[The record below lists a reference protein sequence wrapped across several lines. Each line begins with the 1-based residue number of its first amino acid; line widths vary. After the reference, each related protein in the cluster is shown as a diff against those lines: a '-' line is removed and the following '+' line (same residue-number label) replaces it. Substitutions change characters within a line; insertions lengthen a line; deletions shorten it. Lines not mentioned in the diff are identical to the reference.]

1 MTTALTTAHDHPARI
16 TATGARWV
24 CPPEALGFTTTAE
37 ISPEE
42 RILGQDDAVE
52 ALSFGLENRLRGNN
66 IFVRGLSGFG
76 RTALIH
82 QMIKET
88 PLAPMKS
95 PDICYVHNF
104 ISPDQPKLISLP
116 QGKGEAFRKAMDGFA
131 AFTTTDLPE
140 YLNSDVMKGKQ
151 KTLMA
156 TSQEKIKSIGKPFE
170 EQLKPASL
178 AMVPMQVGQNMVP
191 VILPII
197 EGKPVQFDALQQL
210 RMDGKISEVEFD
222 ALVKKIGEFETKF
235 NELSE
240 QIAAVQLEQRAVLQ
254 EFFVNEATQ
263 FVKARISEID
273 ALFNLPQISA
283 FLEAVMEDLVQHRLT
298 QQALEADFSRLY
310 QVNLMSRRTEQ
321 ATRPVISLSTPSMAN
336 LIGKIDRQINP
347 GGNTMISD
355 HLMITP
361 GALLEA
367 DGGFLVLEAQDVL
380 AEPGAWMTLLR
391 TLRTGVLE
399 ISNFEMASPWGLP
412 QLRPEPIPID
422 VKVVLV
428 GDPEI
433 YYMLDTHESRFAG
446 LFKVLADFSDTLT
459 RDERGYQS
467 YANVIARLVKGDGL
481 LHFSAAAVA
490 KLIEHGARI
499 CAQQNQLTSRF
510 GRISDVARE
519 ASFIANKDANKA
531 GSQLLVE
538 ASHIT
543 DTIARAKRRADLP
556 ARRFRRMIAERTLR
570 IDISGEAVGQV
581 NGLAVTSAGPLTY
594 GFPTR
599 ITASIGPGSGG
610 AVNIEKE
617 SSLSGSVHTKGFLI
631 LSGLLTY
638 LLKLQHPLAFSASI
652 AFEQT
657 YGGIDGDSASGAEF
671 CCLLSA
677 LTGLPMRQDLAM
689 TGAIDQKGNML
700 PIGAVTEKVEGY
712 FDACKAAN
720 FTGTQGVIIPL
731 ANAGELMLR
740 EDVVEAIAEEQF
752 SIYAIDS
759 ITEALTL
766 FMGKPAGELSI
777 EQYKPDTILAMAKA
791 KAHAYW
797 EVTKQ
802 KPGALEDGQNEAQE
816 AQPYAPTGNK
826 PNQPI

>member
-1 MTTALTTAHDHPARI
+1 MTTAHNHPTRI
-16 TATGARWV
+16 TAAGARWI
-24 CPPEALGFTTTAE
+24 CPPQALGFTTTAE
-37 ISPEE
+37 ISPVE
-42 RILGQDDAVE
+42 RIIGQDDAVE
-52 ALSFGLENRLRGNN
+52 ALSFGLENRLKGNN

-82 QMIKET
+82 QMIEET
-88 PLAPMKS
+88 PLAPVKS

-104 ISPDQPKLISLP
+104 ISPDQPKVISLP
-116 QGKGEAFRKAMDGFA
+116 QGRGETLRDAMDEFA
-131 AFTTTDLPE
+131 AFTTSDLPE
-140 YLNSDVMKGKQ
+140 FLNSDVVKGKQ

-156 TSQEKIKSIGKPFE
+156 TSQEKIKSVGKPFE
-170 EQLKPASL
+170 EELQQASL
-178 AMVPMQVGQNMVP
+178 TMVPMQVGQNMVP

-197 EGKPVQFDALQQL
+197 EGKPVQFDALQKL
-210 RMDGKISEVEFD
+210 RLDGNVSEAEFD
-222 ALVKKIGEFETKF
+222 ALVQKIGEFESKF
-235 NELSE
+235 SELSE
-240 QIAAVQLEQRAVLQ
+240 QIEAVQLEQRLVLQ
-254 EFFVNEATQ
+254 AFFVNEATK
-263 FVKARISEID
+263 FVRARISQIN
-273 ALFNLPQISA
+273 ALFNLPQVSV
-283 FLEAVMEDLVQHRLT
+283 FLDAVMEDLIQHRLT

-310 QVNLMSRRTEQ
+310 RVNLMSRRAEDT
-321 ATRPVISLSTPSMAN
+321 TRPVISLSTPSLAN
-336 LIGKIDRQINP
+336 LLGKIDRQISP

-380 AEPGAWMTLLR
+380 TEPGAWMTLLR
-391 TLRTGVLE
+391 TLRTSVLE
-399 ISNFEMASPWGLP
+399 ISNFEPSSPWGLP

-422 VKVVLV
+422 VKVVLI

-433 YYMLDTHESRFAG
+433 YYMLDIHESRFAS

-459 RDERGYQS
+459 RDEHGYQS
-467 YANVIARLVKGDGL
+467 YANVVARLVKEDGL

-499 CAQQNQLTSRF
+499 CAQQKQLTSRF

-519 ASFIANKDANKA
+519 ASFSANKA
-531 GSQLLVE
+531 GSQLVE
-538 ASHIT
+538 SVHIT
-543 DTIARAKRRADLP
+543 ETIARAKRRADLP

-570 IDISGEAVGQV
+570 IDITGEAVGQV
-581 NGLAVTSAGPLTY
+581 NGLAVTNAGPLTY

-610 AVNIEKE
+610 ALNIEKE

-631 LSGLLTY
+631 LSGLLRH

-671 CCLLSA
+671 CCLMSA
-677 LTGLPMRQDLAM
+677 LTGLPIRQDLAM
-689 TGAIDQKGNML
+689 TGAIDQKGNIL

-720 FTGTQGVIIPL
+720 FTGTQGVIVPL

-740 EDVVEAIAEEQF
+740 EDVVEAIEKQEF
-752 SIYAIDS
+752 SVYAIDS

-766 FMGKPAGELSI
+766 FMGKPAGELDDSHY
-777 EQYKPDTILAMAKA
+777 EPDTILAMAKA

-797 EVTKQ
+797 EVTKH
-802 KPGALEDGQNEAQE
+802 KPGFQEEAPEELPDGHR
-816 AQPYAPTGNK
+816 
-826 PNQPI
+826 

>member
-1 MTTALTTAHDHPARI
+1 MTSGMISSAE
-16 TATGARWV
+16 ARWI

-37 ISPEE
+37 LSPAE

-52 ALSFGLENRLRGNN
+52 ALSFGLENRLKGNN

-82 QMIKET
+82 QMIEET
-88 PLAPMKS
+88 PLAPVKS

-104 ISPDQPKLISLP
+104 INPDQPKLISLP
-116 QGKGEAFRKAMDGFA
+116 EGKGEALCKAMEGFA

-140 YLNSDVMKGKQ
+140 YLNSDVVKGKQ
-151 KTLMA
+151 KTLLA
-156 TSQEKIKSIGKPFE
+156 AGQEKVKAVGKPFE
-170 EQLKPASL
+170 EELQQASL
-178 AMVPMQVGQNMVP
+178 VMVPMQVGQNMVP

-197 EGKPVQFDALQQL
+197 DGKPIQFEALQQL
-210 RMDGKISEVEFD
+210 RLDGKVSETEFS
-222 ALVKKIGEFETKF
+222 ALVKKISEFETKF

-240 QIAAVQLEQRAVLQ
+240 QIEAVQIEQRAVLRD
-254 EFFVNEATQ
+254 FFINEATK
-263 FVKARISEID
+263 FVKARVREID
-273 ALFNLPQISA
+273 ALFNLPQVSA
-283 FLEAVMEDLVQHRLT
+283 FLEAVMEDLIQHRLT
-298 QQALEADFSRLY
+298 QQAMETDFSRLY
-310 QVNLMSRRTEQ
+310 RVNLMSRRTEQ
-321 ATRPVISLSTPSMAN
+321 STRPVISLSTPSMAN
-336 LIGKIDRQINP
+336 LIGKIDRQISP
-347 GGNTMISD
+347 GGNTMLSD

-380 AEPGAWMTLLR
+380 TEPGAWMTLLR
-391 TLRTGVLE
+391 TLRTGLLE
-399 ISNFEMASPWGLP
+399 ISNFEMVSPWGLP

-433 YYMLDTHESRFAG
+433 YYMLDIHESRFAG
-446 LFKVLADFSDTLT
+446 LFKVLADFSDTLP
-459 RDERGYQS
+459 RDEHGYQS
-467 YANVIARLVKGDGL
+467 YANVVARLVKGDGL

-519 ASFIANKDANKA
+519 ASFTANKA
-531 GSQLLVE
+531 GNQLVE

-570 IDISGEAVGQV
+570 IDLMGEAVGQV
-581 NGLAVTSAGPLTY
+581 NGLAVTNAGPLTY

-599 ITASIGPGSGG
+599 ITASVGPGSGG

-631 LSGLLTY
+631 LSGLLRY

-689 TGAIDQKGNML
+689 TGAIDQKGNIL

-720 FTGTQGVIIPL
+720 FTGTQGVIVPL

-740 EDVVEAIAEEQF
+740 EDVVAAIEAGQF
-752 SIYAIDS
+752 SVYAIDS
-759 ITEALTL
+759 IAEALTL
-766 FMGKPAGELSI
+766 FMGKPAGELENSH
-777 EQYKPDTILAMAKA
+777 YAPDSILAMAKA

-797 EVTKQ
+797 EITKQ
-802 KPGALEDGQNEAQE
+802 KPGAIDDSPDES
-816 AQPYAPTGNK
+816 PYVPSGKK
-826 PNQPI
+826 PIQPI

>member
-1 MTTALTTAHDHPARI
+1 MATANSHPTRI
-16 TATGARWV
+16 NAAGARWI

-37 ISPEE
+37 ISPVE

-52 ALSFGLENRLRGNN
+52 ALRFGLENRLKGNN

-82 QMIKET
+82 EMIEET
-88 PLAPMKS
+88 PLAPVKS

-116 QGKGEAFRKAMDGFA
+116 QGKGEAFRVAMDGFA
-131 AFTTTDLPE
+131 DFTTTELPE
-140 YLNSDVMKGKQ
+140 YLNSDVVKGKQ

-156 TSQEKIKSIGKPFE
+156 TSQEKIKAVGKPFE
-170 EQLKPASL
+170 EELQQASL

-210 RMDGKISEVEFD
+210 RLDGKVSEADFD

-254 EFFVNEATQ
+254 EFFVNEATK

-273 ALFNLPQISA
+273 ALFNLPQIST
-283 FLEAVMEDLVQHRLT
+283 FLEAVMEDLIQHRLT

-310 QVNLMSRRTEQ
+310 RVNLMNRRTEQ
-321 ATRPVISLSTPSMAN
+321 TTRPVISISTPSMAN
-336 LIGKIDRQINP
+336 LIGKIDRQISP

-380 AEPGAWMTLLR
+380 TEPGAWMTLLR

-399 ISNFEMASPWGLP
+399 ISNFEMASPWGVP

-433 YYMLDTHESRFAG
+433 YYMLDIHESRFG
-446 LFKVLADFSDTLT
+446 SLFKVLADFGDTLT
-459 RDERGYQS
+459 RDEHGFQS
-467 YANVIARLVKGDGL
+467 YANVIARLVKDDGL

-499 CAQQNQLTSRF
+499 CAQRNQLTSRF
-510 GRISDVARE
+510 GRVSDIARE
-519 ASFIANKDANKA
+519 ASFIANK
-531 GSQLLVE
+531 GGGQLVE

-599 ITASIGPGSGG
+599 ITASVGPGSGG

-631 LSGLLTY
+631 LSGLLRY

-689 TGAIDQKGNML
+689 TGAIDQKGNIL

-720 FTGTQGVIIPL
+720 FTGTQGVIVPL
-731 ANAGELMLR
+731 SNAGELMLR
-740 EDVVEAIAEEQF
+740 EDVVEAIANNKF

-766 FMGKPAGELSI
+766 FMGKPAGKLDNEHY
-777 EQYKPDTILAMAKA
+777 EPDTILAMAKA

-802 KPGALEDGQNEAQE
+802 KPDPIDETGDGAIDGGPTK
-816 AQPYAPTGNK
+816 QPDEPIGKK